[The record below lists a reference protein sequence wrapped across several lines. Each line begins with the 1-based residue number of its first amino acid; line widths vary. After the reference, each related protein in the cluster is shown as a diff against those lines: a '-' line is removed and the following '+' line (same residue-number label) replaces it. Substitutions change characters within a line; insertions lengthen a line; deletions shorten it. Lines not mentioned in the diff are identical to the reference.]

1 MLIDEKHPKILSHCL
16 FNILQTTCPS
26 LLRCTSKCRHWT
38 NSRQILSVKN
48 RLRKIWKLCFRTKT
62 FLKIII
68 RSIFWILTKIIYK
81 SFVKFS
87 SQKEIKHLRFFL
99 TRCETV
105 IFSSNR
111 SVPLNPKGPI
121 RKNSGIWTNEGREVS
136 AWRTRKVTH
145 STCLSVTTVEEAYCS
160 WKIWKM
166 HTVTTAYRNNKKV
179 RIVCRLQA
187 RFPLLC
193 NVWNVRFPCSIWE
206 VEFIVTCGTWGPQSV
221 HALFYILQLGGH
233 AATLFVYFIFWGTR
247 AEDRTRD
254 CLTAAGRAIC
264 KLRRHPSKPRRH
276 TM

>member
-1 MLIDEKHPKILSHCL
+1 MRERGTYVPGRDE
-16 FNILQTTCPS
+16 Q
-26 LLRCTSKCRHWT
+26 
-38 NSRQILSVKN
+38 
-48 RLRKIWKLCFRTKT
+48 
-62 FLKIII
+62 
-68 RSIFWILTKIIYK
+68 
-81 SFVKFS
+81 
-87 SQKEIKHLRFFL
+87 
-99 TRCETV
+99 
-105 IFSSNR
+105 
-111 SVPLNPKGPI
+111 
-121 RKNSGIWTNEGREVS
+121 REVS
-136 AWRTRKVTH
+136 AWRWRTPRVFLWPRLRKH
-145 STCLSVTTVEEAYCS
+145 L
-160 WKIWKM
+160 KIWKM

-206 VEFIVTCGTWGPQSV
+206 VEFIVTCDTWGPQSV
-221 HALFYILQLGGH
+221 HALFYILQHGGH